1 MDRHRQPTMA
11 SRTTDGSSNSLST
24 PSAAALNKQKKSLPT
39 ASSHLPAYGASAAS
53 AASASSSRLSKQS
66 SVSSSRRS
74 KKKRK
79 EELARIIDGKGRD
92 VTPLPLTGV
101 YAKEQLDTAAAIAAD
116 AVAGSGGDAAG
127 MGMGMAALQQLQW
140 TADED
145 IYGLA
150 SLAPS
155 ANNAVAGLSLTA
167 ISSEQPALSSITLTE
182 TSTTTLF
189 TLPSLRF
196 STATDPHIIATND
209 AYTALL
215 ASKKDRDRYAQG
227 VAQTINA
234 SERDKGVQASEREVV
249 TQGVQASSW
258 LIWES
263 ERDTEDEGVEGG
275 EDGQQGR
282 LDDEAR
288 KAAEDDNVA
297 DDAAASAAADMLTS
311 RTGGDTA
318 RSDLSASSSTSS
330 HSSSMLS
337 ALSSH
342 ASSSNAFGTSAN
354 GTILVAASAPQLRF
368 SGSVMSTLRAL
379 EEAVLQ
385 NVYHNA
391 QLLYRDIAPTTLAT
405 VMAALAPPAS
415 APVTANPTAA
425 APAGTATAAGS
436 GTSASSLTHL
446 FTFAFPAPLHPLL
459 SSSTPNPAPLA
470 VTSLAFNHRNPDLLA
485 VSYGSLSY
493 QSTLQAGLLC
503 FFSLSL
509 PSFPLKY
516 KRTASSALS
525 VDWASDRT
533 ECIAVGYA
541 SGDVAVYDARSEL
554 TGEVADALTSR
565 HATGKHRDSVWQVKW
580 VRRDRGEW
588 LYSVSGDGSV
598 MQWSMKKGLIPKQVM
613 SLKRSTTAAANTASA
628 SASAPQSEVKEGL
641 SRDGS
646 GMCIDFPI
654 LGGLGGASA
663 SGANASLAN
672 QYYCGTEDGAIHR
685 CSISYNEQTLDT
697 YVHHTGAVHAIR
709 CNPFTS
715 ELFLSCSHDWTVA
728 VWSSRSER
736 PLCVLGGGGSD
747 VMDCV
752 WNPVWAAVFACVTR
766 DGWLHVYDMQQ
777 STLDAVMSVEL
788 SGGGG
793 INSSSVSGCC
803 VVWSSGSVL
812 LVGDER
818 GRVEVWKVAGLGTGC
833 AGMTGEEQA
842 ERLQELCWK
851 QQQSKQ
857 AL

>member
-1 MDRHRQPTMA
+1 MDRHRQPTTA
-11 SRTTDGSSNSLST
+11 SRTSDGSST
-24 PSAAALNKQKKSLPT
+24 SLPT
-39 ASSHLPAYGASAAS
+39 TTSSAPLHATKKKPLPPSSSTTASAA
-53 AASASSSRLSKQS
+53 ASSSRLSKQS

-79 EELARIIDGKGRD
+79 EELARVIDGKGRD

-116 AVAGSGGDAAG
+116 AVADAGNGADGGAGG

-150 SLAPS
+150 ALAPPV
-155 ANNAVAGLSLTA
+155 NNGVSSLSLTA
-167 ISSEQPALSSITLTE
+167 ISSEQPAFASITLTE
-182 TSTTTLF
+182 TDTATLF
-189 TLPSLRF
+189 SLPSLRF
-196 STATDPHIIATND
+196 STSTDPHLTAAND
-209 AYTALL
+209 AYNALL

-234 SERDKGVQASEREVV
+234 SERDKGVQASEREAV

-263 ERDTEDEGVEGG
+263 EREMEDEDGEGA
-275 EDGQQGR
+275 EDGLNGR
-282 LDDEAR
+282 LEDEAR
-288 KAAEDDNVA
+288 KAAEDDNVVDEA
-297 DDAAASAAADMLTS
+297 SASAAADLLTS
-311 RTGGDTA
+311 RTTGGDTS

-342 ASSSNAFGTSAN
+342 ASTGNVFGTS
-354 GTILVAASAPQLRF
+354 LPMAAPSAPPLRF

-405 VMAALAPPAS
+405 VMAALAPPTAS
-415 APVTANPTAA
+415 APATANPAA
-425 APAGTATAAGS
+425 VPTTVVGGAPTATSNAS
-436 GTSASSLTHL
+436 PASSLTHL
-446 FTFAFPAPLHPLL
+446 FTFAFPAPLHPSL
-459 SSSTPNPAPLA
+459 SPSTPNPPPLA

-516 KRTASSALS
+516 KRTASSVLS

-554 TGEVADALTSR
+554 TGDVADALTSR

-613 SLKRSTTAAANTASA
+613 SLKRSTTAAANTAAA
-628 SASAPQSEVKEGL
+628 SAATQSEVKEGL

-654 LGGLGGASA
+654 LGGLGGSGAT
-663 SGANASLAN
+663 GANASLAN

-788 SGGGG
+788 SGGGSG
-793 INSSSVSGCC
+793 GVSGCC

-812 LVGDER
+812 LVGDEK

-842 ERLQELCWK
+842 ERLQESCWK